1 MLKPALTA
9 LYLIPGAAA
18 AHPHVFVEAGVELVM
33 DGAGQLLGVRLTW
46 TYDDFFSYLLTAD
59 LGIDPE
65 GDLILTDAE
74 LATLQASVMDWPA
87 DFAGDLTVTQGGVV
101 QALGPRLEPSVSLDQ
116 GRVVERHFRPLATPV
131 AATTPVVVQV
141 YDPYYYV
148 AYTVVGDIILTDGA
162 GCVSRYQPADLNTAY
177 ALVDEL
183 LYGRAASDVGPDEEF
198 PEVGYAF
205 ADTVTVTCGG

>member
-9 LYLIPGAAA
+9 LCLIPGAAA
-18 AHPHVFVEAGVELVM
+18 AHPHVFIEAGVEVVM
-33 DGAGQLLGVRLTW
+33 DGAGRMLGVRLTW
-46 TYDDFFSYLLTAD
+46 TYDDFFSLMLTAD

-65 GDLILTDAE
+65 GDLILTDDE
-74 LATLQASVMDWPA
+74 LLTLQTSVMDWPA
-87 DFAGDLTVTQGGVV
+87 DFAGDLTVTQAGEVL
-101 QALGPRLEPSVSLDQ
+101 ALGPRAEQSVSLDQ
-116 GRVVERHFRPLATPV
+116 GRVVERHFRPLANLV
-131 AATTPVVVQV
+131 AAAAPINVQV

-162 GCVSRYQPADLNTAY
+162 GCATRYLPADLNTAY

-183 LYGRAASDVGPDEEF
+183 LYGRAASDVGPEEEF
-198 PEVGYAF
+198 PEVGHAF